1 MKKILL
7 SALYSNLIS
16 LMSLAL
22 KGFPSCIPGDLPGP
36 PIGGGP
42 SKAWAFGENER
53 ESINAVIKYGFKYFK
68 WEWAQLE
75 EQLASMVVQFPIEN
89 LTSVIILVTDQ
100 SYR

>member
-1 MKKILL
+1 M
-7 SALYSNLIS
+7 
-16 LMSLAL
+16 LMIVPAD
-22 KGFPSCIPGDLPGP
+22 IHY
-36 PIGGGP
+36 
-42 SKAWAFGENER
+42 ER